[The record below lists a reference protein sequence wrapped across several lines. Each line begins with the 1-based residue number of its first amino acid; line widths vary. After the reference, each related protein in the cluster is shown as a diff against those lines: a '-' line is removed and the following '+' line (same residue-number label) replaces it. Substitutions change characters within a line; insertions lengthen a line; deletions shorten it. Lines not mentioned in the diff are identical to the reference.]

1 MAEVTIP
8 IGFGSAAVRVLDSAE
23 GKITSFTF
31 GIISP
36 DLVTAEDSA
45 NAILG
50 ALTFTGSLM
59 APAQYAAACYLE
71 SVYVLVHKA
80 AGFQS
85 FELPAHIVGTRSG
98 SPVCPP
104 QTALGMK
111 KRTAFVG
118 KTRRGRL
125 YLPAPFLLIN
135 DVFESGRLA
144 SARMTTIN
152 AGAVV
157 FLSELNTNQA
167 AMYLLHTDPAEAP
180 DFVETLTASEILR
193 TQRRR
198 LPRS

>member
-1 MAEVTIP
+1 MPEVTIP
-8 IGFGSAAVRVLDSAE
+8 VGFGSAAVRMLDSAE

-45 NAILG
+45 NAIVS
-50 ALTFTGSLM
+50 ALTFTGSLC
-59 APAQYAAACYLE
+59 APVNYAAATYLE

-85 FELPAHIVGTRSG
+85 FEQSVHIVGTRTG
-98 SPVCPP
+98 SAVVPP

-125 YLPAPFLLIN
+125 YLPAPFMLTN
-135 DVFESGRLA
+135 DVFESGRLT
-144 SARMTTIN
+144 SSRMSTIN
-152 AGAVV
+152 ASAVI
-157 FLSELNTNQA
+157 FLSELNTSQA
-167 AMYLLHTDPAEAP
+167 AMYLLHTNPTEAP
-180 DFVETLTASEILR
+180 DIVLTLTAAEILR